1 MNYDTRKRHD
11 TDRAMSGQFR
21 SGTGEEHT
29 AELGDS
35 IAETVVFAVSAL
47 TDTDPIKMEPLHGIV
62 DVDALEELFA
72 PKADGTP
79 RGDGIISF
87 TYCGCEVT
95 VQGNER
101 VYVESGSTTD
111 S

>member
-1 MNYDTRKRHD
+1 MNDDSTDRHD
-11 TDRAMSGQFR
+11 ANGATGGQCR
-21 SGTGEEHT
+21 SGTGDELA

-35 IAETVVFAVSAL
+35 LIESIVFAVSAL
-47 TDTDPIKMEPLHGIV
+47 TDTDPVEMEPLHRVV

-87 TYCGCEVT
+87 TYGGCEVT
-95 VQGNER
+95 VRGNER
-101 VYVESGSTTD
+101 VYVESDGT
-111 S
+111 